1 MTPAGE
7 LSGRRWDMAL
17 AGGLLAAGLVEIW
30 LLHTFNGGQVRATVA
45 IVVAAVPLVER
56 RRAPLAVALA
66 EAVGLVA
73 TTPAS
78 GLSQAV
84 AVLVAGFGV
93 AAYAPLP
100 AAAAGFCA
108 VVVAQGVAIG
118 LGPDPTVLNVVFGVV
133 LYGAAWVAGL
143 LVRRLAG
150 QLAEV
155 RRLTEQ
161 LRGEQETL
169 ARTVVAAERSRIA

>member
-17 AGGLLAAGLVEIW
+17 AGGLLAGGLVEIW
-30 LLHTFNGGQVRATVA
+30 LLHTFNGGQLRATVA

-78 GLSQAV
+78 GLSQAG
-84 AVLVAGFGV
+84 AGLGRVLG
-93 AAYAPLP
+93 AAASPPLP
-100 AAAAGFCA
+100 PPAAGFCA
-108 VVVAQGVAIG
+108 VVLAQGFAIG
-118 LGPDPTVLNVVFGVV
+118 LGPDPTVLNVVFGV
-133 LYGAAWVAGL
+133 
-143 LVRRLAG
+143 
-150 QLAEV
+150 
-155 RRLTEQ
+155 
-161 LRGEQETL
+161 
-169 ARTVVAAERSRIA
+169 